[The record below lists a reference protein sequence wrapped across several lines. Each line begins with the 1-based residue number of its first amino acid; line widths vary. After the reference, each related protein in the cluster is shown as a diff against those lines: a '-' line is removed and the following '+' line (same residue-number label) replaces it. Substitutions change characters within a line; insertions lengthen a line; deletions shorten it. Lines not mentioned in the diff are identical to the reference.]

1 MSDATDIDVTGEV
14 GRIPSITLPDGPPP
28 EGLELVDLV
37 EGDGEEA
44 PEGGTVTV
52 HYSGVSWTNG
62 GAGFDSSFGRQPLTF
77 PLAGVIAGWQQG
89 IPGMKVGGRRLLVIP
104 PELGYGSNSP
114 TPAIAA
120 NDTLVFVVDLLRV
133 G

>member
-1 MSDATDIDVTGEV
+1 MSDATEIEVTGDV
-14 GRIPSITLPDGPPP
+14 GRIPDITLPDGDPPAA
-28 EGLELVDLV
+28 LQLVDLV

-52 HYSGVSWTNG
+52 HYSGVSWTND